1 MKKLFIIA
9 AFMTA
14 FFITEKAQAQ
24 LNLNVGYAPEL
35 MTTKTPT
42 HDTTLFYHGIC
53 LGLNWTF
60 NLSDNL
66 SLTTGAQ
73 YRINLRNSVE
83 HIYLDTVFS
92 HHITNERQTLI
103 DVPITLN
110 YDIAASEKITISP
123 FVGPMLSWGITGET
137 KEQWLY
143 PIGTESRHEWYGDN
157 SVINRFNVYGV
168 AGIKVSFYRFTLS
181 LGVDVTGS
189 LNSTSASRELQKK
202 LTVSSPVSV
211 ILSNPVCYHKDIK
224 KEVSKHLFFSFID
237 SPSRPSWH

>member
-14 FFITEKAQAQ
+14 FLITEKAQAQ

-181 LGVDVTGS
+181 LGGRYGFLELNKRNTG
-189 LNSTSASRELQKK
+189 TSKKAYGFFASFG
-202 LTVSSPVSV
+202 
-211 ILSNPVCYHKDIK
+211 H
-224 KEVSKHLFFSFID
+224 SF
-237 SPSRPSWH
+237 